1 MTLSIPK
8 VVWRNPDSPMNLA
21 AALGQIAADLWLSGK
36 VTLTDTP
43 SVATLGALHDP
54 QTGREVT
61 DDQAEGLGRRC
72 QAVA

>member
-8 VVWRNPDSPMNLA
+8 LVWRHPDSPMILA
-21 AALGQIAADLWLSGK
+21 VALGQIAADLWLSGK
-36 VTLTDTP
+36 VSLTNTP
-43 SVATLGALHDP
+43 SVATLGAPHDS

-72 QAVA
+72 KAVA